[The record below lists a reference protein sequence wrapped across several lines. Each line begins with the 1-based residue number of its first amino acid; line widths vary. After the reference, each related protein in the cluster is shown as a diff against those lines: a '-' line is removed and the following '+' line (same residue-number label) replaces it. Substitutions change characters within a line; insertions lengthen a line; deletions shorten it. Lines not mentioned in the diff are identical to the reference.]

1 MATKVKGITIELSA
15 DASGIEKALK
25 DVNKELNS
33 TQKQLTS
40 VDKALKLD
48 PTNLELIEQKERLLA
63 KATEEAAKKLEALK
77 EAQEDVANNGGK
89 GSAGYDALTREIAE
103 TQARLTGLNNEQQA
117 FGRQAAEARTQAS
130 GFGSAL
136 TSVGNAANI
145 VAEKTAALSG
155 AAAAALGGM
164 VALTMQAAS
173 QADEWLTLSQQ
184 IGLSASTLQKLEYAS
199 SQVDVDINDITGAIT
214 RMVGNLDGAEDTWNK
229 IGVQVKNANGEYK
242 NTEQIFF
249 EVLRGLSQIG
259 NETERDE
266 AAMAIFGKSA
276 RELAGIIDDGGQK
289 MKALGDEAESMGLII
304 SDENLE
310 RLAEFDD
317 AIEKMKAQMK
327 SAFTALAVPALEAFA
342 PLVEQIAQAVASLAQ
357 ELANTNPT
365 LMKIIGIV
373 LLVVMAISPIASL
386 IANVAFSIVGLSIVL
401 PIVTAQVS
409 AFNASLA
416 SLAANP
422 VTWIIAGIV
431 VVLGLLIAAIAV
443 TVKHWDEI
451 KGAAS
456 SAMQTVQSAVSSG
469 VSAVRQ
475 FVDLFVEGLT
485 GIPSITSKIGDAFQN
500 VVGKITSVVERIR
513 TAFHNLVS
521 NATEAGKNVLKGF
534 VQGFQSVI
542 SSVTAAV
549 QRLAQSIRSVWQ
561 ALQMDAGNAGRQTAS
576 NYAWG
581 YNSGV
586 GYLRSFTIPA
596 ATKSYSSSMSTD
608 ALTYAVNQLTSA
620 MSRQQPSS
628 TNVNVEL
635 VGSAKNIFDTV
646 RVQNT
651 KLKTATG
658 YHALA

>member
-475 FVDLFVEGLT
+475 FVDSFVEGLT